1 MKEINADL
9 KVLANIKFA
18 GKSYQLREISFGE
31 IVGVKDKEDQTEATF
46 DLIEQA
52 GIPKEVSKKLSI
64 SVIKEIEQLLI
75 GEINSAKK

>member
-18 GKSYQLREISFGE
+18 GQSYQLREISFGE